1 MMIEIDMKMPSC
13 CDECFALD
21 FSGDYPYCI
30 ISEEC
35 QGYNFNVYE
44 NRMPSC
50 PLKDNEPR
58 VLTLEEIRTHPKEK
72 FLVWLERTY
81 ADGAETGL
89 APYEITG
96 VGTKGVSH
104 YFGSD
109 DFASY
114 NHKCYG
120 WRCWSA
126 KPTDEQRRVVPWN
139 T

>member
-1 MMIEIDMKMPSC
+1 MKDQYGRNIDYMRISVTDRCNLRCRYCMPEGI
-13 CDECFALD
+13 DLV
-21 FSGDYPYCI
+21 PM
-30 ISEEC
+30 
-35 QGYNFNVYE
+35 E
-44 NRMPSC
+44 N
-50 PLKDNEPR
+50 

>member
-1 MMIEIDMKMPSC
+1 MIEIDIPMPSC

-21 FSGDYPYCI
+21 FSGDYPCCI

-58 VLTLEEIRTHPKEK
+58 VLTHEEFKAYRLGVSPKERLPLWTEWK
-72 FLVWLERTY
+72 KDKRKNRYTR
-81 ADGAETGL
+81 
-89 APYEITG
+89 TG
-96 VGTKGVSH
+96 VDTDAYGTE
-104 YFGSD
+104 
-109 DFASY
+109 
-114 NHKCYG
+114 

-126 KPTDEQRRVVPWN
+126 RPTEERREATPWME
-139 T
+139 